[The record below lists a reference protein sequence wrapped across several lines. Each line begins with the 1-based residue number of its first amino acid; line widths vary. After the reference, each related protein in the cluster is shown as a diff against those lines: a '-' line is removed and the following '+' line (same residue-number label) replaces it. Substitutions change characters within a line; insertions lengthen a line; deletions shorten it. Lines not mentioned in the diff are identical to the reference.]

1 MPDRNGAGGQTESP
15 FKHFVVQWIESI
27 GYKAVAQV
35 GVSISTDSIVS
46 GERITPGTPL
56 ALMLPPMQ
64 HSYLDCEA
72 VVAELT
78 ANRFEIKARS

>member
-1 MPDRNGAGGQTESP
+1 MIIELIPDEVEEVRYR
-15 FKHFVVQWIESI
+15 I
-27 GYKAVAQV
+27 GSGSMREGEYVLMLM
-35 GVSISTDSIVS
+35 GDSIVG